1 LLAFLTPN
9 IPPTRSDT
17 EGSQYVFYIFCIYL
31 TSINIAG
38 GYDRAECLKCV
49 ELYDPETNLWDTL
62 SSMKEARGRF
72 DIAVVKGKVYAIG
85 GSNGT
90 TELATVEKYDP
101 QEKKW
106 TQITPLPLARC
117 NIGKCIVCIYMYIS
131 Q

>member
-1 LLAFLTPN
+1 
-9 IPPTRSDT
+9 
-17 EGSQYVFYIFCIYL
+17 
-31 TSINIAG
+31 
-38 GYDRAECLKCV
+38 
-49 ELYDPETNLWDTL
+49 
-62 SSMKEARGRF
+62 MKEARGRF

-117 NIGKCIVCIYMYIS
+117 NIGKCTVYIYLCISIYLYMCIS

>member
-1 LLAFLTPN
+1 MLHRQFLNVP
-9 IPPTRSDT
+9 
-17 EGSQYVFYIFCIYL
+17 
-31 TSINIAG
+31 G

-117 NIGKCIVCIYMYIS
+117 NIGKCNVR
-131 Q
+131 

>member
-1 LLAFLTPN
+1 MLRVHCT
-9 IPPTRSDT
+9 
-17 EGSQYVFYIFCIYL
+17 CINDITCICL
-31 TSINIAG
+31 NFIDVAG

-62 SSMKEARGRF
+62 SSMKEARGRL

-117 NIGKCIVCIYMYIS
+117 NIGKCIVCIYMYKCIS

>member
-1 LLAFLTPN
+1 M
-9 IPPTRSDT
+9 R
-17 EGSQYVFYIFCIYL
+17 
-31 TSINIAG
+31 
-38 GYDRAECLKCV
+38 
-49 ELYDPETNLWDTL
+49 
-62 SSMKEARGRF
+62 EARGRF

-117 NIGKCIVCIYMYIS
+117 NIGKCTVCQFPVVHVRVNKFSYNLEFFFFLYVLLGEVKNTSCTVGLDVIKHVFQSIFYS
-131 Q
+131 L

>member
-1 LLAFLTPN
+1 MSFSFVLPSVCN
-9 IPPTRSDT
+9 
-17 EGSQYVFYIFCIYL
+17 
-31 TSINIAG
+31 TSCANVAG

-49 ELYDPETNLWDTL
+49 ELYDPDTNLWDTL

-90 TELATVEKYDP
+90 TELATVEMYDP

-106 TQITPLPLARC
+106 TRITPLPLARC
-117 NIGKCIVCIYMYIS
+117 NIGKCSVFQLPVLMCMS
-131 Q
+131 RN

>member
-1 LLAFLTPN
+1 
-9 IPPTRSDT
+9 
-17 EGSQYVFYIFCIYL
+17 
-31 TSINIAG
+31 
-38 GYDRAECLKCV
+38 
-49 ELYDPETNLWDTL
+49 
-62 SSMKEARGRF
+62 MKEARGRF

-117 NIGKCIVCIYMYIS
+117 NIGKCIVCIYVYHSRFIYTYL
-131 Q
+131 QVGIFFCELVGEVKNAC

>member
-1 LLAFLTPN
+1 
-9 IPPTRSDT
+9 
-17 EGSQYVFYIFCIYL
+17 
-31 TSINIAG
+31 
-38 GYDRAECLKCV
+38 
-49 ELYDPETNLWDTL
+49 
-62 SSMKEARGRF
+62 MKEARGRL

-117 NIGKCIVCIYMYIS
+117 NIGKCTVCQLPVVTCM
-131 Q
+131 

>member
-1 LLAFLTPN
+1 VLEHLLGLFIWL
-9 IPPTRSDT
+9 
-17 EGSQYVFYIFCIYL
+17 IYF
-31 TSINIAG
+31 TCVNVAG

-117 NIGKCIVCIYMYIS
+117 NIGKCIVCIYVYHSSHIYTCL
-131 Q
+131 

>member
-1 LLAFLTPN
+1 MTCVY
-9 IPPTRSDT
+9 R
-17 EGSQYVFYIFCIYL
+17 
-31 TSINIAG
+31 TSIAG

-49 ELYDPETNLWDTL
+49 ELYDPVTNLWVTL

-117 NIGKCIVCIYMYIS
+117 NIGKSIVCISIYICVYMTVCVCAYF
-131 Q
+131 